1 MLINCSTF
9 IALLFFGETGAEID
23 GLWCYNGLGLNK
35 VVVKGLR
42 LNFDDTIGTGS

>member
-23 GLWCYNGLGLNK
+23 GL
-35 VVVKGLR
+35 
-42 LNFDDTIGTGS
+42 